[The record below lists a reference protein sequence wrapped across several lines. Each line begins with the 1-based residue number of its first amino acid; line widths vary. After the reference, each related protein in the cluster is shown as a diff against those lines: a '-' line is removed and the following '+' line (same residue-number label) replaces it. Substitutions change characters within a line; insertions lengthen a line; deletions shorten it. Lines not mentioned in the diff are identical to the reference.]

1 MQFCLVIN
9 KQTIMKKDVK
19 TILLLIVFTLGV
31 LSAGTIKSK
40 INQKMDQFSGIVS
53 GQTTITVP
61 VK

>member
-1 MQFCLVIN
+1 
-9 KQTIMKKDVK
+9 MKKDVK